1 MVAPRTGNNDAEN
14 CNSRYTHHNSI
25 IARFHPPPEQKS
37 IQYIRVYPRIYL
49 EVGGIMAEKPQI
61 NLKLLSEDE
70 RSLVE
75 RGKKRAEDLRLTF
88 KDFLLNCLRQA
99 LVEYDARNEP
109 ATKGD
114 ILKLNDKM
122 AVLEDKVNHPA
133 VGRGELLAVHD
144 RLNQLRS
151 GFLNEL
157 RKDREQ
163 VAALKEA
170 IARLSECVSQLMSGE
185 ELLSEVDGS
194 NDGDI
199 FSWDSEVDE
208 GAE

>member
-1 MVAPRTGNNDAEN
+1 M
-14 CNSRYTHHNSI
+14 S
-25 IARFHPPPEQKS
+25 
-37 IQYIRVYPRIYL
+37 
-49 EVGGIMAEKPQI
+49 EKPQI
-61 NLKLLSEDE
+61 NIKLLSEDE

-114 ILKLNDKM
+114 ILKLKDKITI
-122 AVLEDKVNHPA
+122 LEDKVNHPA
-133 VGRGELLAVHD
+133 VGRSELLAVHD

-151 GFLNEL
+151 GVLNEI

-170 IARLSECVSQLMSGE
+170 IARLEECVSQLMSGE
-185 ELLSEVDGS
+185 ELQVEVDGS

-199 FSWDSEVDE
+199 FEWDSELGE

>member
-1 MVAPRTGNNDAEN
+1 MN
-14 CNSRYTHHNSI
+14 
-25 IARFHPPPEQKS
+25 K
-37 IQYIRVYPRIYL
+37 L
-49 EVGGIMAEKPQI
+49 VGTMADNPQI
-61 NLKLLSEDE
+61 NLKLRGEEE

-88 KDFLLNCLRQA
+88 KDFLLDCLRQA

-114 ILKLNDKM
+114 ILALNDKI

-133 VGRGELLAVHD
+133 IGRGELLAVHE

-151 GFLNEL
+151 GVLNEI

-163 VAALKEA
+163 VTALAAA
-170 IARLSECVSQLMSGE
+170 IARLEECVSQLMAGGE
-185 ELLSEVDGS
+185 LELEADVSNSDLSDWDGS
-194 NDGDI
+194 
-199 FSWDSEVDE
+199 
-208 GAE
+208 

>member
-1 MVAPRTGNNDAEN
+1 MN
-14 CNSRYTHHNSI
+14 
-25 IARFHPPPEQKS
+25 K
-37 IQYIRVYPRIYL
+37 L
-49 EVGGIMAEKPQI
+49 VGAMSDNPQI
-61 NLKLLSEDE
+61 NLKLLNEEE

-88 KDFLLNCLRQA
+88 KDFLLDCLRQA

-114 ILKLNDKM
+114 ILALNDKI

-133 VGRGELLAVHD
+133 VGRGELLAVHE

-151 GFLNEL
+151 GVLNEI

-163 VAALKEA
+163 VAALAAA
-170 IARLSECVSQLMSGE
+170 IARLEECVSQLMAGGE
-185 ELLSEVDGS
+185 LGVEVDGS
-194 NDGDI
+194 NSGDLSDWDGSGSDRAT
-199 FSWDSEVDE
+199 DE
-208 GAE
+208 SGF

>member
-1 MVAPRTGNNDAEN
+1 MP
-14 CNSRYTHHNSI
+14 
-25 IARFHPPPEQKS
+25 
-37 IQYIRVYPRIYL
+37 
-49 EVGGIMAEKPQI
+49 EKPQI
-61 NLKLLSEDE
+61 NIKLLSEEE

-88 KDFLLNCLRQA
+88 KDFLLLCLRQA

-114 ILKLNDKM
+114 ILALNDKI

-151 GFLNEL
+151 GVLNEI

-163 VAALKEA
+163 VTALKEA
-170 IARLSECVSQLMSGE
+170 ISRLEECVSQLMTGE
-185 ELLSEVDGS
+185 ELQVEVDGN
-194 NDGDI
+194 NDDI
-199 FSWDSEVDE
+199 FSWDSEVGE